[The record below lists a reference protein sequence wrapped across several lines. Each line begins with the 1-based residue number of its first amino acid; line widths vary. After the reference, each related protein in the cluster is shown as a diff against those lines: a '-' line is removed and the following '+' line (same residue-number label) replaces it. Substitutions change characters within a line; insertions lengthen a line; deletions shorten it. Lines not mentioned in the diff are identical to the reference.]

1 MPERSRA
8 IHTCLSKAY
17 SSHVNLL
24 LTHTI
29 WTKLLEEIIK
39 HLCFPGMAY
48 VLLPLVVSDVQKCY
62 SPTENFLCAQAKGK
76 ALWIQ
81 LKVPFSF

>member
-1 MPERSRA
+1 
-8 IHTCLSKAY
+8 
-17 SSHVNLL
+17 
-24 LTHTI
+24 
-29 WTKLLEEIIK
+29 
-39 HLCFPGMAY
+39 MAY